1 MSASAYRSAVSRYT
15 WDLEKI
21 RVNLA
26 KHGVSFEEAET
37 VPDTSLARWIPDP
50 RDADDGKRFLITG
63 YSSTGSLLVVV
74 TSEGGPRPRIISAR
88 RATKRERH
96 AYEAR
101 P

>member
-1 MSASAYRSAVSRYT
+1 MSRYD
-15 WDLEKI
+15 WDLEKA
-21 RVNLA
+21 RVNQA

-37 VPDTSLARWIPDP
+37 VPDSDLAHWVRDP
-50 RDADDGKRFLITG
+50 RYPGDDHRFVVTG
-63 YSSTGSLLVVV
+63 YSRIGTLLVVV
-74 TSEGGPRPRIISAR
+74 TSERGPRPRLISAR

>member
-1 MSASAYRSAVSRYT
+1 MSRYD
-15 WDLEKI
+15 WDPEKA

-26 KHGVSFEEAET
+26 MHGVSFEEAET
-37 VPDTSLARWIPDP
+37 VPDSELARWVADP
-50 RDADDGKRFLITG
+50 RFAHDDRFLITG
-63 YSSTGSLLVVV
+63 PSSIGTLLIVV
-74 TSEGGPRPRIISAR
+74 TSERGPRPRIISAR